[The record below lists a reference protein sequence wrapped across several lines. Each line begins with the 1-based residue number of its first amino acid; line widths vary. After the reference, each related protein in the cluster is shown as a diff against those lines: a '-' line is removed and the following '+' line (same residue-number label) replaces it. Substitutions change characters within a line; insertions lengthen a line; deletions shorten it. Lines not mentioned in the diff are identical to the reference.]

1 MTGTSEK
8 EDEMRSALIE
18 MAIEGWRF
26 SRIFARLVEKLDAGE
41 SNRYVNQLRYYQK
54 RLREN
59 LEDSGLRL
67 VNLEG
72 QPYDPGLPASALNIA
87 DFGPDDMLEVDQMV
101 EPIVMDED
109 GVRKSGTVMV
119 RKVEK

>member
-1 MTGTSEK
+1 MVGTSEK
-8 EDEMRSALIE
+8 EEVMRSALIE

-26 SRIFARLVEKLDAGE
+26 SRTFARLVEKLDAGE

-54 RLREN
+54 RITEN
-59 LEDSGLRL
+59 LEDSGLKL

-72 QPYDPGLPASALNIA
+72 QPYDPGLPASAVNIA
-87 DFGPDDMLEVDQMV
+87 DFGPDDVLVVDQMV
-101 EPIVMDED
+101 EPIVMDDE

-119 RKVEK
+119 RKVK

>member
-1 MTGTSEK
+1 MAETSQNE
-8 EDEMRSALIE
+8 EIMRSALID

-26 SRIFARLVEKLDAGE
+26 SRTFARLVGKLDAGE

-54 RLREN
+54 RLTEN

-72 QPYDPGLPASALNIA
+72 QPYDPGLPASAINIA
-87 DFGPDDMLEVDQMV
+87 DFGPDDLLVVDQML
-101 EPIVMDED
+101 EPIIMDNE

-119 RKVEK
+119 RKVK